1 MALPS
6 AAGDYKAGVSGDK
19 SGVSAWPAALE
30 EFLTLL
36 ARAVRQFHTYPETS
50 SMCTDA
56 IAACHRAFTSLDRH
70 DRLALRVT
78 PHEFLADDVSIGGG
92 GIIERELVHRLHKA
106 RVASLEFDTAA
117 SPRDFTRFCC
127 DLLRSEDL
135 AQTKTTFAELL
146 TEHGVDLIVPRMA
159 HRPEV
164 LDVGSRPAHV
174 WDLVER
180 DRKRRASAAP
190 SGPAQYLYPPEKGWV
205 RLESGAASDSLSL
218 VDLAVLVDDPSDVA
232 TMLLRLTDDDPV
244 GEEAQKRALEQKFG
258 DVAMLF
264 AALDGH
270 LARLMFGKLAQAVLT
285 IPTERRKSLLQRTI
299 LPGLLDGRAAG
310 AVLRDFPDADL
321 AESLC
326 LLLELETAAP
336 EVVTAALKRL
346 DLPAERSQTI
356 ASLVDER
363 LHQPMAAAAD
373 GETKDQ
379 KVERFARR
387 LIRIDA
393 TVKKDFSE
401 FSAFDL
407 SIDDHAAAA
416 IAAVAPTINST
427 DMLAEQIDC
436 LWRLVRLEP
445 NPTLV
450 EAFLTRTG
458 AHLAD
463 LDRVGRLDD
472 LARAARRFRELADT
486 VAESRPDVAEVIG
499 RGLRVFCTAARAAKW
514 IGLANAA
521 TDASLAPA
529 MIDAFGALMAPAFV
543 ELLDDPALQPKSRAL
558 TTMLCEHADV
568 LAPGLVPRLGQSG
581 STATRAI
588 VRVCGYAGPG
598 FEAAISEQVNSR
610 DEQTVREAFRSLS
623 RIGTARAAAVVGTQ
637 IQSGTPVARA
647 AAEEALWHLPPALTA
662 AQLRDVLSRRDFVV
676 QNPLVVSR
684 LIERAA
690 QTKASGLD
698 EVLAE
703 IEAMRFRFW
712 KPGIVKMALK
722 AKELRT
728 R

>member
-6 AAGDYKAGVSGDK
+6 GTSDYKAGVSSYK
-19 SGVSAWPAALE
+19 SGVSGWQAAVE

-56 IAACHRAFTSLDRH
+56 IAACHRAFTGLDRH

-78 PHEFLADDVSIGGG
+78 PHEFRADEVSIGNG

-106 RVASLEFDTAA
+106 RVASLEFDHAA

-127 DLLRSEDL
+127 DVLRSEDL

-180 DRKRRASAAP
+180 DRKRREAATP
-190 SGPAQYLYPPEKGWV
+190 SGPAQFLYPPEKGWV
-205 RLESGAASDSLSL
+205 RLEPAAASDSLSL

-244 GEEAQKRALEQKFG
+244 GEEARKQALEQKFG

-270 LARLMFGKLAQAVLT
+270 LARMMFGKLAKAVLT

-310 AVLRDFPDADL
+310 AVLRDFPDNDL

-363 LHQPMAAAAD
+363 LHQPLAVAD

-416 IAAVAPTINST
+416 IAAVGYTIDST

-450 EAFLTRTG
+450 ESFLTRTG

-463 LDRVGRLDD
+463 LDRAARLDD
-472 LARAARRFRELADT
+472 MRRAVQRFRELADT
-486 VAESRPDVAEVIG
+486 LAEGRPDVAEVIG
-499 RGLRVFCTAARAAKW
+499 RGLRLFCTAARTARW
-514 IGLANAA
+514 IGLSQAG
-521 TDASLAPA
+521 TDAPLEPA
-529 MIDAFGALMAPAFV
+529 MIDAFGALMSPAFV

-558 TTMLCEHADV
+558 TAMLCEHASV
-568 LAPGLVPRLGQSG
+568 LAPGLVLRLGQCG

-598 FEAAISEQVNSR
+598 FEVAVSEQINSP
-610 DEQTVREAFRSLS
+610 DEQTVREAFRSLA
-623 RIGTARAAAVVGTQ
+623 RIGTSRAAAVVGAQ
-637 IQSGTPVARA
+637 IRSGDLVARA
-647 AAEEALWHLPPALTA
+647 AAEEALWHLPMALTM
-662 AQLRDVLSRRDFVV
+662 AQLRDVLSRREFVV

-690 QTKASGLD
+690 PTRASGLD
-698 EVLAE
+698 EVLQE
-703 IEAMRFRFW
+703 IEGMRFRFW

-722 AKELRT
+722 ARELRA

>member
-1 MALPS
+1 MS
-6 AAGDYKAGVSGDK
+6 SDK
-19 SGVSAWPAALE
+19 SGVSGWSAAVE

-50 SMCTDA
+50 SMCTEA
-56 IAACHRAFTSLDRH
+56 IAACHRAFTSLERH

-78 PHEFLADDVSIGGG
+78 PHEFLADDAGIGGG
-92 GIIERELVHRLHKA
+92 GIIERELVQRLHKA
-106 RVASLEFDTAA
+106 RVASLEFDHAA
-117 SPRDFTRFCC
+117 SPRDFTRFCT

-135 AQTKTTFAELL
+135 AETKTTFAELL

-164 LDVGSRPAHV
+164 LDVGPRPDHV
-174 WDLVER
+174 WDLVDR
-180 DRKRRASAAP
+180 DRKRRSAAAP

-205 RLESGAASDSLSL
+205 RLESGGRSDSLSL

-244 GEEAQKRALEQKFG
+244 DEDARKRALEQKFG

-285 IPTERRKSLLQRTI
+285 IPHDRRKALLQRTI

-310 AVLRDFPDADL
+310 AVLRDFPDSDL

-336 EVVTAALKRL
+336 EVVTAALQRL
-346 DLPAERSQTI
+346 DLPAERSQAI

-363 LHQPMAAAAD
+363 LRQPMTAAG
-373 GETKDQ
+373 GESRDEKID
-379 KVERFARR
+379 RFARR

-407 SIDDHAAAA
+407 SIDDQAAAA
-416 IAAVAPTINST
+416 IAAVGPTIVAT

-450 EAFLTRTG
+450 ESFLTRTA
-458 AHLAD
+458 AHLAE
-463 LDRVGRLDD
+463 LDRANRIED
-472 LARAARRFRELADT
+472 LQRYVRRFKELADT
-486 VAESRPDVAEVIG
+486 LADNRPDVAETIG
-499 RGLRVFCTAARAAKW
+499 RGLRAFCTAARAARW
-514 IGLANAA
+514 IGLGK
-521 TDASLAPA
+521 TGGDDTLEPA
-529 MIDAFGALMAPAFV
+529 MIDAFGELMAPSFV
-543 ELLDDPALQPKSRAL
+543 ELLDDAALQPRSRAL
-558 TTMLCEHADV
+558 TTLLCEHAEV
-568 LAPGLVPRLGQSG
+568 LAPGLIARLGRSG

-588 VRVCGYAGPG
+588 VRVCGYAGAG
-598 FEAAISEQVNSR
+598 YEVAVSEQVNSR
-610 DEQTVREAFRSLS
+610 DEQTVREAFRSLA
-623 RIGTARAAAVVGTQ
+623 RIGTPRAAAIVAAQ
-637 IQSGTPVARA
+637 IQNGTPAART
-647 AAEEALWHLPPALTA
+647 AAEEALWHLPPALTT
-662 AQLRDVLSRRDFVV
+662 AQLKDILSRREFVV
-676 QNPLVVSR
+676 QNPIVVSR

-690 QTKASGLD
+690 QTKAGGLD
-698 EVLAE
+698 DVLEE
-703 IEAMRFRFW
+703 IESLRFRFW

-722 AKELRT
+722 ARELRD

>member
-1 MALPS
+1 MALPP
-6 AAGDYKAGVSGDK
+6 AASDYKAGVSSDK
-19 SGVSAWPAALE
+19 SSVSAWPAAVE

-56 IAACHRAFTSLDRH
+56 IAACHRAFTSLERH
-70 DRLALRVT
+70 DRLALRIT
-78 PHEFLADDVSIGGG
+78 PHEFLADEVSIGSG

-106 RVASLEFDTAA
+106 RVAELEFDHTA

-127 DLLRSEDL
+127 DVLRGEDL

-146 TEHGVDLIVPRMA
+146 TEHGVNLIVPRMA

-164 LDVGSRPAHV
+164 LDVGSRPAHI
-174 WDLVER
+174 WDLVAR
-180 DRKRRASAAP
+180 DRKRRETTTP

-205 RLESGAASDSLSL
+205 RLESGASSDSLSL

-232 TMLLRLTDDDPV
+232 TMLLRLTDDDPE

-285 IPTERRKSLLQRTI
+285 IPTERRKALLQRTI

-310 AVLRDFPDADL
+310 AVLRDFPDSDL

-356 ASLVDER
+356 ASLVDQR
-363 LHQPMAAAAD
+363 LQQPMAAGAD
-373 GETKDQ
+373 SETKDQ
-379 KVERFARR
+379 KVDRFARR

-407 SIDDHAAAA
+407 SIDDHTATA
-416 IAAVAPTINST
+416 IAAIGPTIDST
-427 DMLAEQIDC
+427 DVVGEQIDC

-445 NPTLV
+445 DPTLV
-450 EAFLTRTG
+450 ESFLARTA
-458 AHLAD
+458 AHLAA
-463 LDRVGRLDD
+463 LDRSARLDD
-472 LARAARRFRELADT
+472 VRRVVQRFRELADT
-486 VAESRPDVAEVIG
+486 LAESRPDVAEVID
-499 RGLRVFCTAARAAKW
+499 RGLRVFCTAARTAKW
-514 IGLANAA
+514 IGLSKAE
-521 TDASLAPA
+521 TDAAPTPA

-543 ELLDDPALQPKSRAL
+543 ELLDDPALQPKTRAL

-568 LAPGLVPRLGQSG
+568 LAPGLVLRLGQCG
-581 STATRAI
+581 PTATRAI

-598 FEAAISEQVNSR
+598 FEVAVSEHVDSR
-610 DEQTVREAFRSLS
+610 DEQTVREAFRSLA
-623 RIGTARAAAVVGTQ
+623 RIGTPRAAAVVGAQ
-637 IQSGTPVARA
+637 IQSGAPLARA
-647 AAEEALWHLPPALTA
+647 AAEEALWHLPPALTT
-662 AQLRDVLSRRDFVV
+662 AQLRDVLSRREFVV

-690 QTKASGLD
+690 QTKACDLD
-698 EVLAE
+698 DVLQE
-703 IEAMRFRFW
+703 IESMRFRFW

-722 AKELRT
+722 AKELRA